1 MSDDTRSF
9 NGQERTWAPYSGSA
23 SDKYWEREKTVIGRV
38 VNDVIDTARELASNV
53 RMNLSDP
60 TPQERHVHRSV
71 IDENR
76 LEKADWRARF
86 DKTGVMMTAEE
97 LTMDRQATAEYD
109 RYSLAQAT
117 SEARSIWGD
126 TRKADIERTI
136 PTPKEWEPS
145 AELNAVMRLSGDRTN
160 AGAMPEAANDGIH
173 LLKPITAEAI
183 KDALFGPAPTG
194 AMAEAIERLRS
205 FHEHNAKLSAAA
217 DHWQGNVENVQ
228 ERYRVAPGGGE
239 LPVDYG
245 TKEAAFGAYQKAVDA
260 GWKDATVLTIDQK
273 GFATHQLAGS
283 HDYEKGYVGPA
294 QQEVRS
300 ARFNA
305 KSIENDPIEP
315 VISVVSSNFGVV
327 ARQNFPDGVAY
338 ARLADGAWTQSAGH
352 PSPFVPVSKYD
363 VPERFKSAVE
373 DYMRD
378 DMQPKEERQQKSQQ
392 YWERLAQTGANE
404 TAKDVQAQQ
413 VKDAEKK
420 QTTMRL

>member
-23 SDKYWEREKTVIGRV
+23 SDKYWEREKTVVGRV
-38 VNDVIDTARELASNV
+38 VNDVIDTARKLASNV
-53 RMNLSDP
+53 RMNLSEP
-60 TPQERHVHRSV
+60 SYAERHVHRII

-86 DKTGVMMTAEE
+86 AETGVMTTASEIAMTAE
-97 LTMDRQATAEYD
+97 AKAIF
-109 RYSLAQAT
+109 S
-117 SEARSIWGD
+117 D
-126 TRKADIERTI
+126 TRKADIERAI

-145 AELNAVMRLSGDRTN
+145 AELNAVMALSGDRTN
-160 AGAMPEAANDGIH
+160 AGVLPEAANDGIH

-183 KDALFGPAPTG
+183 KDALFGPEPTG
-194 AMAEAIERLRS
+194 PMAEAIERLRS
-205 FHEHNAKLSAAA
+205 ARDADAKLDGSA
-217 DHWQGNVENVQ
+217 DRWQQNVQ
-228 ERYRVAPGGGE
+228 ARA
-239 LPVDYG
+239 
-245 TKEAAFGAYQKAVDA
+245 DA
-260 GWKDATVLTIDQK
+260 G
-273 GFATHQLAGS
+273 TH
-283 HDYEKGYVGPA
+283 GY
-294 QQEVRS
+294 
-300 ARFNA
+300 
-305 KSIENDPIEP
+305 EP

-373 DYMRD
+373 DYMRG